1 MTDNNANSKTVRLKL
16 ISECRD
22 CSEAIISA
30 PPGQNTVEEEDI
42 KVDRV
47 EFVTEAKLTREGD
60 RLFFDY
66 NDREIFEGIDD
77 AHSTLIFDI
86 GHRGLV
92 TLLRS
97 GNIRAA
103 LVFEQ
108 GKRHICV
115 YRTPFAPFEI
125 CIHTVSVRNRLT
137 EKGGTLSLEYYT
149 EIHGVRAEHT
159 KLKFTVMS
167 CGL

>member
-60 RLFFDY
+60 
-66 NDREIFEGIDD
+66 
-77 AHSTLIFDI
+77 
-86 GHRGLV
+86 
-92 TLLRS
+92 
-97 GNIRAA
+97 
-103 LVFEQ
+103 
-108 GKRHICV
+108 
-115 YRTPFAPFEI
+115 
-125 CIHTVSVRNRLT
+125 
-137 EKGGTLSLEYYT
+137 
-149 EIHGVRAEHT
+149 
-159 KLKFTVMS
+159 
-167 CGL
+167 